1 MILILWYL
9 TYIVHPQNKEPS
21 LDGAS
26 SVTFLGLLLELQ
38 LLGFRVRALLRK
50 VGLEL
55 LCGSQPFREHT
66 EKSLGFIGV

>member
-1 MILILWYL
+1 MGLPLL
-9 TYIVHPQNKEPS
+9 
-21 LDGAS
+21 L
-26 SVTFLGLLLELQ
+26 FLGLLLELQ